1 MEHVRHKARWVILE
15 PGVCVENGFVEVTD
29 GRVSAGGK
37 ARPGLTSRDHGDGV
51 IMPALVNGHCHLSL
65 SALASL
71 AEPGMSFVKWVR
83 ELITAREAMP
93 PEVTADSAL
102 KAAQSAKQT
111 GTGFL
116 AEVGPLQPGTSAMK
130 QAGIQGVVFLE
141 LLGNV
146 SNVPDLPAPSN
157 DLSFSLAGHALH
169 TTHPQALRSLKAS
182 AARYR
187 RPFSIHLAES
197 AAETEF
203 LACGRGEWAELL
215 QERGIDFSTWD
226 LRSERPITRA
236 NRLGLLGAGTLAV
249 HALDVRP
256 AEIGLLANTGTSACV
271 CPRSNWRLHGRLPD
285 ITAFLDAGIP
295 VALGTDSLASAPS
308 LSMFG
313 EMAFV
318 AQSYPGL
325 RPEIILAMASTNAA
339 AALGRP
345 DLGRIM
351 PGQTASLIY
360 VDIDARSHDLVAVE
374 LVSASPGLVEWL

>member
-15 PGVCVENGFVEVTD
+15 PGVCIENGFVEVTD

-37 ARPGLTSRDHGDGV
+37 ARPGLVAYDHGHGV
-51 IMPALVNGHCHLSL
+51 IMPALANGHCHLSL

-71 AEPGMSFVKWVR
+71 AEPGMSFVQWVR
-83 ELITAREAMP
+83 ELIRAKEALT
-93 PEVTADSAL
+93 PEAAADGAL

-116 AEVGPLQPGTSAMK
+116 AEVGPLQPGTCAME
-130 QAGIQGVVFLE
+130 QVGIEGIVFLE

-146 SNVPDLPAPSN
+146 PNVPDLPAPSN
-157 DLSFSLAGHALH
+157 GLSFSMAGHALH
-169 TTHPQALRSLKAS
+169 TTHPQTLRSLKAS

-197 AAETEF
+197 TAETEF
-203 LACGRGEWAELL
+203 LADGRGEWAGLL
-215 QERGIDFSTWD
+215 HERGIDFSSWD
-226 LRSERPITRA
+226 LVSERPIARA
-236 NRLGLLGAGTLAV
+236 DRLGLLGPGTLAV
-249 HALDVRP
+249 HALDVQP
-256 AEIGLLANTGTSACV
+256 GEIEMLAKTRTSVCV

-285 ITAFLDAGIP
+285 IEAFLDSGIP

-308 LSMFG
+308 LSMFE

-318 AQSYPGL
+318 AQSYPDL
-325 RPEIILAMASTNAA
+325 RPETILAMASVHAA

-351 PGQTASLIY
+351 PGQEASLIY
-360 VDIDARSHDLVAVE
+360 VDIASGSPDDPAAE
-374 LVSASPGLVEWL
+374 LVSASPAFVEWL